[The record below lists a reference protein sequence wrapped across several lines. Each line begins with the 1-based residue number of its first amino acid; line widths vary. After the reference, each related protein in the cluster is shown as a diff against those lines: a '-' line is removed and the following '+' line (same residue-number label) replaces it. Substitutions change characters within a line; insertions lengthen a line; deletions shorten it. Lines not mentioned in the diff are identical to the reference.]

1 MKMEAEEQIIL
12 LRQQIVALRKALA
25 DQQKEANDVKKQ
37 LDKEVCVLY
46 VDKAISINKFSCFFV
61 QQFFSFLGLIL
72 FSFELLGFYLRSIES
87 KA

>member
-37 LDKEVCVLY
+37 LDKEVCVLF
-46 VDKAISINKFSCFFV
+46 VDKAISIIQFSCFLV

-72 FSFELLGFYLRSIES
+72 FSFDLFI
-87 KA
+87 

>member
-46 VDKAISINKFSCFFV
+46 VDKAISISKFSCFLV

-72 FSFELLGFYLRSIES
+72 FSFNLFI
-87 KA
+87 